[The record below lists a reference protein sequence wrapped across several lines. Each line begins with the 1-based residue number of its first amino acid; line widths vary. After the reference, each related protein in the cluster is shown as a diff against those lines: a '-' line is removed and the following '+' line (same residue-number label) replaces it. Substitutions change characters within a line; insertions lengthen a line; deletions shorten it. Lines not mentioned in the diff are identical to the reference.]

1 MNAAKRNDTKW
12 IFCEKCKCSYELDN
26 NELIDDF
33 EDCECGGKF
42 RYVSAEYATE
52 KPLKS
57 NIRMK
62 IDGFTNKAYSI
73 CLCQE
78 GVIIGTEQTT
88 MEYIIIPYKDINKIK
103 YHITPRNCEIKIQT
117 KYDREIKVKGLNKG
131 PAKTFVKYLEHIVS
145 GKGEFLTSFV
155 NNLEQNIKT
164 NEIPIFSTN
173 FSKPHFIY
181 GKLYVRADSSLVSK
195 TATMDEVN
203 ARLREETIK
212 FRGQRNNKYTI

>member
-1 MNAAKRNDTKW
+1 M
-12 IFCEKCKCSYELDN
+12 
-26 NELIDDF
+26 
-33 EDCECGGKF
+33 
-42 RYVSAEYATE
+42 SAEYATE

-57 NIRMK
+57 NIRMR
-62 IDGFTNKAYSI
+62 IDGFANKAYSI

-88 MEYIIIPYKDINKIK
+88 MEYIIIPYKDMNKIK

-155 NNLEQNIKT
+155 NNLDKIL
-164 NEIPIFSTN
+164 
-173 FSKPHFIY
+173 
-181 GKLYVRADSSLVSK
+181 KLMKYQYFQPT
-195 TATMDEVN
+195 TANLILYMEN
-203 ARLREETIK
+203 YMS
-212 FRGQRNNKYTI
+212 GQIHH